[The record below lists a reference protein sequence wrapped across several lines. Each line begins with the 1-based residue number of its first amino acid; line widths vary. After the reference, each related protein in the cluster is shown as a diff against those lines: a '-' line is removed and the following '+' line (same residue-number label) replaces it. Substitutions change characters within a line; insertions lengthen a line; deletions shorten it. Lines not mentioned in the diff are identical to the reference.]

1 MCPWLLRRRYG
12 WNTRGL
18 PALRLPAVQPR
29 EHVGALLK
37 ALGSGG
43 HRTHSWGESGGNR
56 VGGGCCRASASP
68 PTPGSPAPVKAW
80 ELEGTAA
87 QPVSLA
93 TPASTVSSKFALGG
107 MRERGLGE
115 TPR

>member
-1 MCPWLLRRRYG
+1 M
-12 WNTRGL
+12 
-18 PALRLPAVQPR
+18 
-29 EHVGALLK
+29 GALLK